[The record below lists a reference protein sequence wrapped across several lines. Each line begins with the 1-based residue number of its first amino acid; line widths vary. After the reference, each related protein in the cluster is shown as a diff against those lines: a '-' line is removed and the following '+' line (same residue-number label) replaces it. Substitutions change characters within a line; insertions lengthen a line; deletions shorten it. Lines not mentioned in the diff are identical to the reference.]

1 MSQLDPTTVD
11 IDDVIRRIQAVRRG
25 ELPDDAVS
33 IEELRAAVQ
42 AQRSRFASTGQA
54 ATASDTTA
62 AGTPKR
68 KKAPTLVVPNL
79 DLGV

>member
-25 ELPDDAVS
+25 ELPGDAVS

-42 AQRSRFASTGQA
+42 AQRSRFATTGQA
-54 ATASDTTA
+54 ATSSDTTA

-68 KKAPTLVVPNL
+68 KKASTLVVPNL

>member
-1 MSQLDPTTVD
+1 MSQIDATSID

-25 ELPDDAVS
+25 ELPETAVT

-42 AQRSRFASTGQA
+42 AQRSRFVQTGVAASSG
-54 ATASDTTA
+54 DTTS

-68 KKAPTLVVPNL
+68 KKTPALVVPNL

>member
-25 ELPDDAVS
+25 ELPNDAVS

-42 AQRSRFASTGQA
+42 AQRSRFATTDQA
-54 ATASDTTA
+54 ATARDTTA

-68 KKAPTLVVPNL
+68 KKTPALVVPNL